1 MDVRAHKCLSPLT
14 FPLPVSYRLS
24 PPFFCPLNPIH
35 RVVSPF
41 LSPHVPLRSLSTK
54 TFKHLLASPN
64 IRVRHENT
72 LFLLFQIY
80 FAQKEDWQGDT
91 PEEREKSRRAAVEEV
106 LPSLRFPRMSS
117 DFLSD
122 VVAHSSLF
130 AESPSATHLLVEALA
145 YKSLSRLRQDRWIR
159 LVRNEL
165 RIEHKAAQFKI
176 NQKAGIKPCPSEV
189 QAAVREAESASSF
202 NPVKSE
208 PFRGTDVESCF
219 SRLQDRTAVLQSQFI
234 TFAVDFSL
242 QACLQLQPN
251 QGLFS
256 AVHECCGYLW
266 TVQLVRL
273 PIASIAPPSNP
284 QAIRPSP
291 STCFTPSSSDR
302 MGLWL
307 HLLPMKPYQLCFR
320 RTAWRQ
326 PHLDPFRWKGRQRQH
341 QVALSLLSLS
351 AITCGGGTFPQ
362 AEGGSEGVVSDC
374 LHAER
379 LFPRTGRGGPGVP
392 RGPRRQ
398 FFDEGGGIDAHRG
411 LGECERPVN
420 RKTDAGSCTV
430 ARCRVKDGGIEVE
443 FGTVVVGATECWGT
457 FYVKETCDGETS
469 DAHPGPADH
478 VVTCG
483 RQRFCLGSFC
493 GESNVYWYWNLYQ
506 K

>member
-1 MDVRAHKCLSPLT
+1 
-14 FPLPVSYRLS
+14 
-24 PPFFCPLNPIH
+24 
-35 RVVSPF
+35 
-41 LSPHVPLRSLSTK
+41 
-54 TFKHLLASPN
+54 
-64 IRVRHENT
+64 
-72 LFLLFQIY
+72 
-80 FAQKEDWQGDT
+80 
-91 PEEREKSRRAAVEEV
+91 
-106 LPSLRFPRMSS
+106 MSS

-307 HLLPMKPYQLCFR
+307 HLLPMKPCPTSPF
-320 RTAWRQ
+320 
-326 PHLDPFRWKGRQRQH
+326 PHSK
-341 QVALSLLSLS
+341 
-351 AITCGGGTFPQ
+351 
-362 AEGGSEGVVSDC
+362 
-374 LHAER
+374 
-379 LFPRTGRGGPGVP
+379 P
-392 RGPRRQ
+392 RGLAAMVQLRINCA
-398 FFDEGGGIDAHRG
+398 FDVLPGANHTWILFGGKEG
-411 LGECERPVN
+411 
-420 RKTDAGSCTV
+420 
-430 ARCRVKDGGIEVE
+430 KDNI
-443 FGTVVVGATECWGT
+443 
-457 FYVKETCDGETS
+457 K
-469 DAHPGPADH
+469 
-478 VVTCG
+478 
-483 RQRFCLGSFC
+483 
-493 GESNVYWYWNLYQ
+493 
-506 K
+506 